1 MRIETA
7 EPDLMEEIRQAV
19 GARALFGERRGTTLF
34 GRRIAATADGGEG
47 PERPVV
53 LSFRPTGA
61 FLLTIGV
68 GGLETA
74 RGFDG
79 STAWS
84 QTDRDVVRRQS
95 LGGRQHLLADG
106 WLRTHLWLTPGYD
119 RFAVSL
125 DESASTDEEIAL
137 RLTQSGEPL
146 QATVRIDRST
156 RRPASFS
163 LTRLGRTR
171 VVTFDGWTEENG
183 AWLPSRMAESLD
195 GAPLH
200 VDVFDRRGAGTPR
213 TLSPPR
219 SRPNDTVF
227 DDASPGGAA
236 GAPGRSGA
244 LGAAGRIDPGGRSYA
259 RVLLNGER
267 EAWMLL
273 DTGFGSHALSGAVA
287 DELGLAVVG
296 RASLTGVGGGES
308 VAWRSAAALA
318 IGPLTIARPRFV
330 ELDTPFL
337 SEQAGFTVDGVLG
350 APLFERA
357 VVVLDDPRSAIEVY
371 DPRRFRGR
379 GLDWQPI
386 VRDGTSP
393 CVRGRVRT
401 EDGETPELWFRL
413 DTGSDDTLTVARW
426 AVQRFD
432 LAGEQAG
439 LGTRSLAGP
448 FGIVRGWRKIA
459 IAIELAGANYRRTEI
474 TLLRQ
479 DGPGPL
485 SDPWV
490 AGNAGTGSLRG
501 RRVVLD
507 LSRERIAIGE
517 SQ

>member
-7 EPDLMEEIRQAV
+7 EPDLMEEIRRAV
-19 GARALFGERRGTTLF
+19 GARALFGERRGTTMF
-34 GRRIAATADGGEG
+34 GRRITATADGSPG
-47 PERPVV
+47 PERPLV

-61 FLLTIGV
+61 FLLTVGR

-79 STAWS
+79 SAAWT

-95 LGGRQHLLADG
+95 LGGREHLLTDG
-106 WLRTHLWLTPGYD
+106 WLRTMQWLTPGYD
-119 RFAVSL
+119 RFVVSL
-125 DESASTDEEIAL
+125 DERASTSDEIVLE
-137 RLTQSGEPL
+137 LTRSSEPL
-146 QATVRIDRST
+146 RATVRIDRAT
-156 RRPASFS
+156 RRPRSFA

-171 VVTFDGWTEENG
+171 VVTFEEWAMEDG

-195 GAPLH
+195 GATLH

-219 SRPNDTVF
+219 SRPTDTSF
-227 DDASPGGAA
+227 DENTGDVLA
-236 GAPGRSGA
+236 GGA
-244 LGAAGRIDPGGRSYA
+244 LGKDSRIDPGGRCYA
-259 RVLLNGER
+259 RVVLNEER

-273 DTGFGSHALSGAVA
+273 DTGFGSHALSPEVA
-287 DELGLAVVG
+287 NELGLPTTG
-296 RASLTGVGGGES
+296 RASLSGVGGGES
-308 VAWRSAAALA
+308 VAWRSA
-318 IGPLTIARPRFV
+318 GTLTIGSMTVERPRFV

-337 SEQAGFTVDGVLG
+337 SEQAGFPVDGVLG

-357 VVVLDDPRSAIEVY
+357 VVVLDDARSTIELH

-386 VRDGTSP
+386 VLDGTSP

-401 EDGETPELWFRL
+401 ADGETPELWFRL

-432 LAGEQAG
+432 LEGEQAG
-439 LGTRSLAGP
+439 LGTRSLVGP
-448 FGIVRGWRKIA
+448 FGIIRGWRKIA

-479 DGPGPL
+479 EAPGPL
-485 SDPWV
+485 SDPWI
-490 AGNAGTGSLRG
+490 AGNVGTGSLRG